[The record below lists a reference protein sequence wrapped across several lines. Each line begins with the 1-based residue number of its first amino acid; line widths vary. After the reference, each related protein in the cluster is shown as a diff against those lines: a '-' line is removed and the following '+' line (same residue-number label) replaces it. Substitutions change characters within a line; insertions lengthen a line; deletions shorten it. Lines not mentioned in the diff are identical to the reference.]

1 MCREAGKI
9 IFLQNYA
16 SYYRIPSQKE
26 ATNMEEQRPATDP
39 KAMLGSIVEIFQ
51 AVVRAPASFF
61 RQMPISG
68 GYADPLI
75 FAVVMGVAAGIVRIV
90 LSLLGFSFAG
100 FFMLALGS
108 IIVVPIITVLITF
121 VAAAIL
127 FAIWQLMGS
136 RQSYEVSFRC
146 AAYALAI
153 SPITAALNFI
163 PYLGIVVSLAWM
175 AYILVC
181 ASVEVHG
188 TDTKSAW
195 IVFGAICAVLA
206 LGSVTMQYSARS
218 FQHRME
224 MIGKGL
230 GDIDKMK
237 PEEAGKAV
245 GEFLKGM
252 QKGMDKK

>member
-1 MCREAGKI
+1 
-9 IFLQNYA
+9 
-16 SYYRIPSQKE
+16 
-26 ATNMEEQRPATDP
+26 MEEKKPAVDP
-39 KAMLGSIVEIFQ
+39 KAMLVSILEIFQ
-51 AVVRAPASFF
+51 AVISAPASFY
-61 RQMPISG
+61 RQMPTSG
-68 GYADPLI
+68 GYTDPLI

-90 LSLLGFSFAG
+90 VSLLEFSFAK
-100 FFMLALGS
+100 FFMLFLAGVIMTPILTALF
-108 IIVVPIITVLITF
+108 TF

-127 FAIWQLMGS
+127 FVIWQLMGS

-153 SPITAALNFI
+153 TPVTAVLNFI
-163 PYLGIVVSLAWM
+163 PYLGVVAGLAWM

-188 TDTKSAW
+188 TEPKIAW
-195 IVFGAICAVLA
+195 IVFGAICAILA
-206 LGSVTMQYSARS
+206 LGSVSMQHTARS

-224 MIGKGL
+224 SMGKGL
-230 GDIDKMK
+230 GDIQKMK

-245 GEFLKGM
+245 GEFMKGM

>member
-1 MCREAGKI
+1 
-9 IFLQNYA
+9 
-16 SYYRIPSQKE
+16 
-26 ATNMEEQRPATDP
+26 MEEQRPAADP
-39 KAMLGSIVEIFQ
+39 KAVLGSMVEIFQ

-68 GYADPLI
+68 GYADPLV
-75 FAVVMGVAAGIVRIV
+75 FAVVMSLAAGIVRLV

-100 FFMLALGS
+100 FFMRVLAA
-108 IIVVPIITVLITF
+108 IILAPIVTVIFTF
-121 VAAAIL
+121 IAAAIL
-127 FAIWQLMGS
+127 FVIWQLMGS

-153 SPITAALNFI
+153 SPIVAALHFI
-163 PYLGIVVSLAWM
+163 PYLGSVVGLAWM

-188 TDTKSAW
+188 TDAKSAW
-195 IVFGAICAVLA
+195 IVFGAIFAILA
-206 LGSVTMQYSARS
+206 LGSISMQHSARS

-224 MIGKGL
+224 KIGKGL

-237 PEEAGKAV
+237 PP
-245 GEFLKGM
+245 
-252 QKGMDKK
+252 DRN

>member
-1 MCREAGKI
+1 
-9 IFLQNYA
+9 
-16 SYYRIPSQKE
+16 
-26 ATNMEEQRPATDP
+26 MEEKKPATDP
-39 KAMLGSIVEIFQ
+39 KAMLVSIMGIFQ
-51 AVVRAPASFF
+51 GVISAPASFY

-75 FAVVMGVAAGIVRIV
+75 FAVVMGVAAGIVRVV
-90 LSLLGFSFAG
+90 LSLLGFSLAK
-100 FFMLALGS
+100 FFMLFLTT
-108 IIVVPIITVLITF
+108 VIITPILTGLFAF

-127 FAIWQLMGS
+127 FVIWQLLGS

-153 SPITAALNFI
+153 TPVTAVLNFI
-163 PYLGIVVSLAWM
+163 PYLGVVAGLAWM

-188 TDTKSAW
+188 TEPKIAW
-195 IVFGAICAVLA
+195 IVFGAICAILA
-206 LGSVTMQYSARS
+206 LGSVSMQHTARS

-224 MIGKGL
+224 SMGKGL
-230 GDIDKMK
+230 GDIQKMK

-245 GEFLKGM
+245 GEFMTGM
-252 QKGMDKK
+252 QKGLDKK